1 MKYKKHRD
9 LIVNGSLYKVILKI
23 SIPLMISELIQ
34 RAYTLTDM
42 YFMGRMGSIQVAALT
57 FVDPVINA
65 VMAAGMGLSV
75 PMLSMVSQNI
85 GSKNYEGARR
95 SIGNLIF
102 LASTLSLIIGLLG
115 TFASHYILSALNV
128 TGPLLHEGSSYLRI
142 VLLGTFFT
150 FINVCYL
157 SVKQAEGDTLKPLY
171 MNIASLAF
179 NLLLNPIF
187 IFRMDMGITGAAVAT
202 VISKGFLAAYGIYDL
217 FYTGRGL
224 KISREHLKISR
235 GDFLRILALG
245 IPAVITKSTSPIGNM
260 LINSHAVGYGASVI
274 AAVGLG
280 NKVNSILFSL
290 STSLCATM
298 STITGQN
305 IGAGNISRVKE
316 AVKKMG
322 VITILIGIAGSAVII
337 GFSDSI
343 LSIFTADPAVKE
355 LTKEFFI
362 ATTPTAVAW
371 GIYQI
376 VMGVHQG
383 AGYTKISMYITV
395 IRLWLMRIP
404 LVFVLDRFIGAR
416 SLWYSTAV
424 ATNAIGVVAVLF
436 YLSGIWERKNKYIT
450 V

>member
-42 YFMGRMGSIQVAALT
+42 YFMGRMGSVQVAALA

-95 SIGNLIF
+95 SIGNLVF
-102 LASTLSLIIGLLG
+102 LASVLSILIGLTG
-115 TFASHYILSALNV
+115 TFASHHILRALNV
-128 TGPLLHEGSSYLRI
+128 TGTLLQEGSSYLRI

-150 FINVCYL
+150 FMNVCYL
-157 SVKQAEGDTLKPLY
+157 SVKQAEGDTMKPLY
-171 MNIASLAF
+171 MNIASLVF
-179 NLLLNPIF
+179 NLLLNPLF
-187 IFRMDMGITGAAVAT
+187 IFKMNMGITGAAVAT

-217 FYTGRGL
+217 FYTGKGL
-224 KISREHLKISR
+224 KISREHLKISKE
-235 GDFLRILALG
+235 DLVKVMALG

-260 LINSHAVGYGASVI
+260 LINSHAVGYGAAVI

-290 STSLCATM
+290 STSLCASM
-298 STITGQN
+298 STIAGQN
-305 IGAGNISRVKE
+305 IGAGNLQRVRE
-316 AVKKMG
+316 AVRKMG
-322 VITILIGIAGSAVII
+322 VITILLGVTGSAVII
-337 GFSDSI
+337 GFSDAI
-343 LSIFTADPAVKE
+343 LAVFTTDPAVVE
-355 LTKEFFI
+355 LTREFFI

-404 LVFVLDRFIGAR
+404 LVFILDRFIGAR

-424 ATNAIGVVAVLF
+424 ATNAIGMVAVIF

-450 V
+450 A